1 MFIPMFTSRLF
12 WKPFVYFSILI
23 TLVSLIGGY
32 TTSKWQNDQ
41 LKEQLR
47 ARLRDTAI
55 SLEDVARKSLVSG
68 DFAHVQDIIQKINA
82 QTKVRITVVAED
94 GTVYADSDKDPQVME
109 NHAGREEIIKA
120 SQNSEGDSERFSDTL
135 QIGMVYYAFR
145 IEHQGEILGYVRSAL
160 NTSAINDQIAD
171 IQLRIVKL
179 VFLVVILGLL
189 MTGIVISRMT
199 RPVVQLIEEA
209 RELTSAQ
216 LGKTVE
222 HGFDD
227 EISELSRLLN
237 ELSSALADRMAQL
250 EQNHHELLT
259 VLEGMDEGVIAV
271 DENERIRFANEAVC
285 EMFDLDL
292 QRDQGRPI
300 WEVIRF
306 QMVETVINQARK
318 TSEHFRGEM
327 ELLGPPVRFLA
338 LDASSIPTQ
347 EKDASGIIIVVHDI
361 TEVRRLENMRRD
373 FVANVSHELKTPLAS
388 IQAYAETLIDG
399 ALEDQDNNR
408 NFLNRI
414 VEQSERLHLLIQDLL
429 SIARVESSTQTTEYS
444 VVNVTEVVEKCIQYH
459 QPRAKKK
466 SISLEVNSPQGV
478 AIYGEPEGIRQI
490 LDNLVDNAIKYTPE
504 NGTVSVDVQT
514 QEKQVILKVNDS
526 GIGISE
532 EHLQRIFERF
542 YRVDKARSR
551 ELGGTGLGLSIVK
564 HLVNAFG
571 GTIEVTSNPDQG
583 TSFIV
588 TLPRAEAGQPTVP
601 TDS

>member
-179 VFLVVILGLL
+179 VFIVVILGLL

-361 TEVRRLENMRRD
+361 TEVRRLEKP
-373 FVANVSHELKTPLAS
+373 LKL
-388 IQAYAETLIDG
+388 
-399 ALEDQDNNR
+399 
-408 NFLNRI
+408 
-414 VEQSERLHLLIQDLL
+414 RLM
-429 SIARVESSTQTTEYS
+429 
-444 VVNVTEVVEKCIQYH
+444 
-459 QPRAKKK
+459 
-466 SISLEVNSPQGV
+466 SP
-478 AIYGEPEGIRQI
+478 
-490 LDNLVDNAIKYTPE
+490 
-504 NGTVSVDVQT
+504 
-514 QEKQVILKVNDS
+514 
-526 GIGISE
+526 
-532 EHLQRIFERF
+532 
-542 YRVDKARSR
+542 
-551 ELGGTGLGLSIVK
+551 
-564 HLVNAFG
+564 
-571 GTIEVTSNPDQG
+571 
-583 TSFIV
+583 
-588 TLPRAEAGQPTVP
+588 
-601 TDS
+601 